1 MNNILKN
8 WDFSRIIKL
17 IAGIGISIYAIT
29 EKEYSFLFLAGFLFL
44 QAILNISCC
53 GAGGCSSSTNNS
65 QKEVFKG
72 EIKQY
77 KPEK

>member
-1 MNNILKN
+1 MNNMLRN
-8 WDFSRIIKL
+8 WDFSRIIRL
-17 IAGIGISIYAIT
+17 IAGIGISIYAINS
-29 EKEYSFLFLAGFLFL
+29 KEYSFLFLGGFFLL
-44 QAILNISCC
+44 QAVLNMSCC
-53 GAGGCSSSTNNS
+53 GAGGCSSNTDNG

>member
-8 WDFSRIIKL
+8 WDFARIIKL
-17 IAGIGISIYAIT
+17 IAGIGISLYAIT
-29 EKEYSFLFLAGFLFL
+29 EKEYSFMFLAGFLFL

-53 GAGGCSSSTNNS
+53 GAGGCSSSINNN